1 LPASGLEID
10 VETLARV
17 IRELPVAGD
26 EAERLAAAVEGS
38 TDDEEFLINAVAAVR
53 LIVDRLEESRGI
65 DSHDRPLG

>member
-1 LPASGLEID
+1 MPASGLEID